1 MRIIC
6 SWPLFATGF
15 LALAAHAAP
24 ETKAP
29 AKETPVDLQW
39 GVRIPLR
46 DGVELQATLYRP
58 QGQSE
63 ALPCILSLTP
73 YIAQNYHDR
82 GMYFAAHGYVFAS
95 VDVRGRGN
103 SGGEFTPLLQE
114 ARDGHDVVEW
124 LAKQS
129 YCNGKIT
136 MWGGSYGGYD
146 QWATAKEK
154 PPHLATIVPV
164 ASVMPGVDF
173 PMRNNIYYPYD
184 MRWLTYVSGRAT
196 QDKLFG
202 DEKMWT
208 ALFRS
213 AHEQHAPFATIDA
226 RFGNPSAHFQQW
238 IAYPTQG
245 EHWDAYNPTPA
256 QYAALDLPILT
267 ITGHYDGD
275 QPGALAFYAQHMQHG
290 NAAARER
297 HHLIIGPWDHAG
309 TRTPRTEYAG
319 LKLGSASQLDMNA
332 LHRDWY
338 DWTLKNGRK
347 PEFLKA
353 RVAYYMMGPDE
364 WRYADTLEAVTARH
378 EEYFLA
384 SDAGRA
390 SDVYASGRLET
401 GRGQRGGSDRYVYD
415 PLDVSAAADDA
426 ADESGAELTDQRALL
441 RRSGKHFVYH
451 TAPFEKDTE
460 IAGFFRL
467 SAWLE
472 LDQPDTD
479 FIVDV
484 YAIAP
489 DGSSLFL
496 SNDVLRA
503 RYRKS
508 LREATLVT
516 PGKVERYDFERFMF
530 VARQL
535 KRGSRLRLV
544 FGPINTFNMQ
554 KNYNSGGEVN
564 REGAKDARTV
574 TVELLHDAQHPS
586 VLHVPIAAPKA
597 AMQSDAAKR

>member
-1 MRIIC
+1 MLRTAC
-6 SWPLFATGF
+6 GLLLLVVAV
-15 LALAAHAAP
+15 AAP
-24 ETKAP
+24 PLQAAP
-29 AKETPVDLQW
+29 DTETPVALQW

-58 QGQSE
+58 QEQRE

-114 ARDGHDVVEW
+114 AKDGHDVVEW

-129 YCNGKIT
+129 YCNGKIA

-164 ASVMPGVDF
+164 AAVMPGLDF
-173 PMRNNIYYPYD
+173 PMRSNIFYPYD
-184 MRWLTYVSGRAT
+184 MRWLTYVSGRTT

-202 DEKMWT
+202 DEKMWN

-213 AHEQHAPFATIDA
+213 AHEAHAPFNTLDT
-226 RFGNPSAHFQQW
+226 RFGNPSASFQQW
-238 IAYPTQG
+238 VAHPLQG
-245 EHWDAYNPTPA
+245 EFWDRHNPTPA
-256 QYAALDLPILT
+256 QYAAIDLPILT
-267 ITGHYDGD
+267 VTGHYDGD
-275 QPGALAFYAQHMQHG
+275 QPGALAFYAGHMKHG
-290 NAAARER
+290 NAATRDR
-297 HHLIIGPWDHAG
+297 HYLIIGPWDHAG
-309 TRTPRTEYAG
+309 TRTPRAEYAG
-319 LKLGSASQLDMNA
+319 LKLGSASMLDMNA

-353 RVAYYMMGPDE
+353 RVAYYVTGVDE
-364 WRYADTLEAVTARH
+364 WRYADTLDAVTARH
-378 EEYFLA
+378 QEYFLA
-384 SDAGRA
+384 SDGGRA
-390 SDVYASGRLET
+390 NDVYASGRLET
-401 GRGQRGGSDRYVYD
+401 GTGRRSGSDRYVYD

-426 ADESGAELTDQRALL
+426 ADESGSELTDQRALL
-441 RRSGKHFVYH
+441 RRHGKHLVYH
-451 TAPFEKDTE
+451 TAPFEKDTD

-467 SAWLE
+467 SAWLK
-472 LDQPDTD
+472 LDQRDTD
-479 FIVDV
+479 FSVDV

-496 SNDVLRA
+496 TNDVMRA
-503 RYRKS
+503 RHRES
-508 LREATLVT
+508 LREARLVT
-516 PGKVERYDFERFMF
+516 PGAVERYDFRSFTF

-535 KRGSRLRLV
+535 RRGSRLRLV
-544 FGPINTFNMQ
+544 FGPINTFNLQ
-554 KNYNSGGEVN
+554 KNYNSGGDVN
-564 REGAKDARTV
+564 AEGARDARTV
-574 TVELLHDAQHPS
+574 TVELLHDARHPS
-586 VLHVPIAAPKA
+586 ALYVPMAAEKA
-597 AMQSDAAKR
+597 QAAAARPAADLR